1 MIEIK
6 NVLTV
11 DKIRNYVY
19 TIRGQ
24 QVMLDNDLADIYGY
38 ELKVMNQQVKRNIER
53 FPDDFMFQLKKSEI
67 PDGFLK
73 SQIVTLNNNG
83 DKRGMHIKKMPYAFT
98 EQGVYMLATVLKG
111 ELAIQQSVFIMRA
124 FKEMWHYIMKN
135 QQFVTQTEMNL
146 ISSRVSNLS
155 IKLST
160 VADSQKKVNKRI
172 EEIKNDIDILSDN
185 FITEKDIK
193 NYVIYKGQKF
203 EADLAYINIYRQA
216 KKSIYVIDDYV
227 NSKH

>member
-83 DKRGMHIKKMPYAFT
+83 DKRGMHIKRCH
-98 EQGVYMLATVLKG
+98 MLL
-111 ELAIQQSVFIMRA
+111 LN
-124 FKEMWHYIMKN
+124 KE
-135 QQFVTQTEMNL
+135 
-146 ISSRVSNLS
+146 S
-155 IKLST
+155 ICWQL
-160 VADSQKKVNKRI
+160 
-172 EEIKNDIDILSDN
+172 
-185 FITEKDIK
+185 F
-193 NYVIYKGQKF
+193 
-203 EADLAYINIYRQA
+203 
-216 KKSIYVIDDYV
+216 
-227 NSKH
+227 